1 MIRIGAILRQT
12 SLDEQIGD
20 TLHALPGH
28 AHAARDP
35 SYGAGL
41 IEDPAEHLP
50 PGRSQA
56 TVGTELLSRLQKT
69 GVEPKGREDD
79 VGEQSASFGVGHRLR
94 PVSAR
99 WNGATAAVNGTVHA
113 AC

>member
-35 SYGAGL
+35 SYAAGL

-50 PGRSQA
+50 PGRS
-56 TVGTELLSRLQKT
+56 
-69 GVEPKGREDD
+69 
-79 VGEQSASFGVGHRLR
+79 
-94 PVSAR
+94 
-99 WNGATAAVNGTVHA
+99 
-113 AC
+113 

>member
-1 MIRIGAILRQT
+1 LSVFEDPNEAPHRFLCAPQLLSTDFGADPISPWVCREGNSAYRPIPRLRTRQQLCASMIRIGAILRQT

-35 SYGAGL
+35 SYAAGL

-50 PGRSQA
+50 PGRS
-56 TVGTELLSRLQKT
+56 
-69 GVEPKGREDD
+69 
-79 VGEQSASFGVGHRLR
+79 
-94 PVSAR
+94 
-99 WNGATAAVNGTVHA
+99 
-113 AC
+113 